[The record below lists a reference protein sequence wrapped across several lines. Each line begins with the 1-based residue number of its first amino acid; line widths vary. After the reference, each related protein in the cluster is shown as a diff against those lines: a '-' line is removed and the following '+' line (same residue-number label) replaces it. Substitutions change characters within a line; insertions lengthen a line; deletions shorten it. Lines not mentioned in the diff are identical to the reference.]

1 MRRILLWAARNPWL
15 RQHVPR
21 WRFVRRAVRRFMPG
35 EEMGDALAAAERYR
49 ADRIGAVFT
58 LLGENLTAF
67 DQAEEI
73 ARHYQELLGEIA
85 KRGLDTEISV
95 KPTHLG
101 LDVDPA
107 MAVDN
112 LLRLVDAAS
121 ERDNWLW
128 IDMEGSAYVDG
139 TVTFYERVRTVH
151 ENTGLCIQAYLHR
164 TPADIVRLLPVRPAI
179 RLVKGAY
186 DEPAAIAYRKG
197 PEVDAA
203 YLASAAELLGAV
215 AEGRATRLIL
225 GTHDLRLIEQSAG
238 FAEARGLARE
248 RIEVQMLYGI
258 RAGEQRRL
266 AAEGFNVRALI
277 SYGSYWYPWYVR
289 RLAERPANLVF
300 ALRQL
305 LP

>member
-1 MRRILLWAARNPWL
+1 MI
-15 RQHVPR
+15 
-21 WRFVRRAVRRFMPG
+21 
-35 EEMGDALAAAERYR
+35 
-49 ADRIGAVFT
+49 
-58 LLGENLTAF
+58 
-67 DQAEEI
+67 
-73 ARHYQELLGEIA
+73 
-85 KRGLDTEISV
+85 
-95 KPTHLG
+95 
-101 LDVDPA
+101 
-107 MAVDN
+107 
-112 LLRLVDAAS
+112 
-121 ERDNWLW
+121 
-128 IDMEGSAYVDG
+128 
-139 TVTFYERVRTVH
+139 
-151 ENTGLCIQAYLHR
+151 
-164 TPADIVRLLPVRPAI
+164 ADI
-179 RLVKGAY
+179 
-186 DEPAAIAYRKG
+186 DTYRKG

-266 AAEGFNVRALI
+266 AAEVFNVRALI